1 MGSPAGR
8 VALITGC
15 SSGFGL
21 LTAQELAAAGFLV
34 FPSMRDLTKRRKEL
48 DGFEVLELDVTK
60 PETMRTAVE
69 TVVRKAGRI
78 DVLVNNAGM
87 GIGGFFEDST
97 DEEIRRQ
104 FETNFFG
111 LVEMTRQVLPIMR
124 VQGGGRI
131 INVSSIGGLV
141 GSPVIAAYVA
151 TKHAVEGFS
160 ESLAIEVAAFGIRI
174 VLIEPGMYRTEIF
187 GSNRRMAQ
195 NAHHPDS
202 PYLKMTVALEGKI
215 NAMLTKSRSDP
226 AEVARAIRKA
236 ATAKNPKARYLL
248 GTDAKVQ
255 AVLKWVLP
263 DRWRIALV
271 RKISGLG

>member
-48 DGFEVLELDVTK
+48 DGFEVLEL
-60 PETMRTAVE
+60 
-69 TVVRKAGRI
+69 
-78 DVLVNNAGM
+78 
-87 GIGGFFEDST
+87 
-97 DEEIRRQ
+97 
-104 FETNFFG
+104 ETNFFG

-226 AEVARAIRKA
+226 AEVACAIRKA